1 MEVIMGA
8 DQMGFDLKNAIKEDL
23 IKRGYEITDVNP
35 DAPILYQDAAKLVAR
50 GVQSKEYDR
59 GIAICGTGMGV
70 SIICN
75 KHRGIYAALCES
87 IYQAWRSKVVNNTNV
102 LCMGGFIIGH
112 ELGREMARAWLEAE
126 YMVGLDPKMA
136 EIVGKE
142 FQELVRFEE
151 EIFD

>member
-1 MEVIMGA
+1 MNLVILTTSYPFSNEEA
-8 DQMGFDLKNAIKEDL
+8 FLEPEIK
-23 IKRGYEITDVNP
+23 V
-35 DAPILYQDAAKLVAR
+35 
-50 GVQSKEYDR
+50 
-59 GIAICGTGMGV
+59 
-70 SIICN
+70 
-75 KHRGIYAALCES
+75 CES